1 MEWFVERNGSREG
14 PYQAAEIAARVSAG
28 NLPAETPVISTTGEL
43 ILTAGALVAA
53 SASLVAPAASAGAIP
68 PPPMP
73 MPRPASWWRSAL
85 ASIRPFEWLLCGLII
100 SAFILACFPVPWLIV
115 AVPVLASIITIAIDA
130 VRIGVG
136 RLALAKVSLSR
147 MERWPVSTW
156 VVSATVLWPV
166 YTPIYLLK
174 RRRLIACVAEA
185 GRCGSYASV
194 TEMRD
199 AHRGV
204 AGAAVVAA
212 QAPRNRRDVLLQV
225 VCLGAAG
232 MLMWATLWAPWSPGH
247 TQAPSNPR
255 TAAVVSAMQAH
266 AKALSAADVDESLAA
281 MEQVDVSACPEDFRS
296 AYEAHRQVIRDWAR
310 RRVSLAEAANRQT
323 DENLRIFVEAVAD
336 ETAKETDRKIKTT
349 YAELMRVA
357 ETYGVALE
365 WKK

>member
-28 NLPAETPVISTTGEL
+28 NLPAETPVVSTTGEL
-43 ILTAGALVAA
+43 KLTAGALVAA
-53 SASLVAPAASAGAIP
+53 SASPVVPAAGAGAIP
-68 PPPMP
+68 PPPV
-73 MPRPASWWRSAL
+73 PRPASQWRTSL
-85 ASIRPFEWLLCGLII
+85 ASIHVFEWVLGGLIM
-100 SAFILACFPVPWLIV
+100 SAFALACFPVPWLVV
-115 AVPVLASIITIAIDA
+115 AVPVLASIIAIAIDA
-130 VRIGVG
+130 VRIGAG

-166 YTPIYLLK
+166 YAPIYLLK

-185 GRCGSYASV
+185 GRCGSYANV

-204 AGAAVVAA
+204 AGAALVAA

-225 VCLGAAG
+225 VCLGSAG
-232 MLMWATLWAPWSPGH
+232 LLMWATLWAPWSPRH
-247 TQAPSNPR
+247 TQAPSDPR

-323 DENLRIFVEAVAD
+323 DENLRIFVEAVAE

-349 YAELMRVA
+349 YGELMRVA
-357 ETYGVALE
+357 QIYGVAYE